1 MDRAQRGWMVA
12 VVSVTVSWS
21 ASSAA
26 QGGGPIR
33 DVPPTTTPP
42 SEVGAQVETLLAS
55 TYVFRGVPQYSGRSI
70 ASSQS
75 TASLTVKK
83 LGPGDLALT
92 AWNATA
98 LAPSAAQPTT
108 SLEVDLTAAYS
119 VVVAPSLTASAG
131 YIAYLY
137 PRATPRD
144 GAHEVFGQ
152 VVFDGVV
159 SPGVA
164 VFAEVVRQRGAY
176 ATAFVG
182 KKIESGSLA
191 WTPQIS
197 IGVVGYEGIRTH
209 VNDVTASLGAQY
221 AVSRA
226 FYVALRAGYS
236 YLPKPAEFMP
246 DGNGAASARS
256 VPVGAVALGLAL

>member
-1 MDRAQRGWMVA
+1 MKDDPAK
-12 VVSVTVSWS
+12 
-21 ASSAA
+21 
-26 QGGGPIR
+26 
-33 DVPPTTTPP
+33 DVPTTPTP
-42 SEVGAQVETLLAS
+42 PPDVGAQVETVLAS
-55 TYVFRGVPQYSGRSI
+55 TYVFRGVPQYSGRSV

-75 TASLTVKK
+75 TASLTVKNV
-83 LGPGDLALT
+83 GPGDLALT

-98 LAPSAAQPTT
+98 LAPAAEQPTT

-119 VVVAPSLTASAG
+119 LVVTPGLTASAG

-152 VVFDGVV
+152 LVFDGAV

-164 VFAEVVRQRGAY
+164 VFAEVVRLHGAY

-182 KKIESGSLA
+182 KKIETGSLA
-191 WTPQIS
+191 WTPQLS
-197 IGVVGYEGIRTH
+197 IGIVGYEGIRTH

-256 VPVGAVALGLAL
+256 VPVGAVALGLSL

>member
-12 VVSVTVSWS
+12 AACVAFSWS

-26 QGGGPIR
+26 QGGAPTR
-33 DVPPTTTPP
+33 DVPSTPVP
-42 SEVGAQVETLLAS
+42 PPEVSSQVETLLAT

-75 TASLTVKK
+75 TVSLAMKN

-98 LAPSAAQPTT
+98 LAPTRQQPTT

-119 VVVAPSLTASAG
+119 IVVARSLTASAG

-152 VVFDGVV
+152 MVFEGVV

-164 VFAEVVRQRGAY
+164 VFAEVVRLRGAY

-182 KKIESGSLA
+182 KKMESGPVA

-197 IGVVGYEGIRTH
+197 IGIVGYEGIRTH

-246 DGNGAASARS
+246 DGDGAASARS
-256 VPVGAVALGLAL
+256 VPVGAVALGLSL